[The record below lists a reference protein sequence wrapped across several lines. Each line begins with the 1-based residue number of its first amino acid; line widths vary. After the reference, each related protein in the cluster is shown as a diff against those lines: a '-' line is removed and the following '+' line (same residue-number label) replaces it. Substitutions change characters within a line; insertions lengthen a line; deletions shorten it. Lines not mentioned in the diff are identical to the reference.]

1 VSEDDL
7 EEEAHEN
14 RARQSRGLTVCA
26 LRGAVGAIARIIDSK
41 CDMHKLRSQIC
52 VDETCILSYQT

>member
-1 VSEDDL
+1 MSEDDL

-26 LRGAVGAIARIIDSK
+26 LRGAVGAITRIIDSK
-41 CDMHKLRSQIC
+41 RDMHEVRSEIC
-52 VDETCILSYQT
+52 ADETCILNYCT